1 MERRVIPEAET
12 KLVILYAMNRLGPV
26 TSMQLLQFLVEYDLM
41 NYFTMQLSLAEME
54 EQGQVTQHA
63 HPLGSL
69 LLVTQSGAYTL
80 GVFDHRIPVSRRE
93 LIDREAPAWHD
104 RFRAEQQTPADSY
117 PMSGGGTCIRLRL
130 MEGDDSLLDLLFR
143 LPDEASLPFLQKRW
157 RSAAQGVYEAITL
170 ALTADYDP
178 NAPAAPLPE
187 GTILQKAGRGDWLL
201 SLSDNAADPS
211 MTFMFALPDEHLAR
225 HYAAVWPQRGEAL
238 RTAILRRLR
247 QADLTQDD

>member
-1 MERRVIPEAET
+1 MERRFITEAET

-80 GVFDHRIPVSRRE
+80 GVFDHRIPISRRE
-93 LIDREAPAWHD
+93 LIDREAPAWHA

-117 PMSGGGTCIRLRL
+117 PLSGGGTCIRLRL
-130 MEGDDSLLDLLFR
+130 MEGDDSLLDLLLQ
-143 LPDEASLPFLQKRW
+143 LPDEASFTFLQKRW

-170 ALTADYDP
+170 TLSGDYDP
-178 NAPAAPLPE
+178 AAPSAPLPAVA
-187 GTILQKAGRGDWLL
+187 TLSKAGHGDWLL
-201 SLSDNAADPS
+201 SLCDAPDDPT
-211 MTFMFALPDEHLAR
+211 MTLMLSLPDEHLAR
-225 HYAAVWPQRGEAL
+225 HYAAAWPDRGEAL
-238 RTAILRRLR
+238 RTSILRQL
-247 QADLTQDD
+247 QEAETKQS